1 METGNSTR
9 ATLLILG
16 GGLLIGLAMGAIVF
30 IGLPTF
36 GSNGSAATNVGGGA
50 PAPAPIVG
58 SPAPDFTLK
67 NIKDES
73 ITLSDLKGKPVLIN
87 FWATWCGPCRVEM
100 PAIEAA
106 YQAHKGEGFTVLAV
120 DADEP
125 KADVVEFVNALDL
138 TFEVL
143 LDPGLAVNDLY
154 RIRAYPSSFFI
165 GRDGV
170 VAAYQIGTMTEPQ
183 LADNLDK
190 ILK

>member
-16 GGLLIGLAMGAIVF
+16 GGLLIGLAIGAIVF
-30 IGLPTF
+30 IGLPTV
-36 GSNGSAATNVGGGA
+36 GSAGSAATNVGVGT

-67 NIKDES
+67 NINDKS

-106 YQAHKGEGFTVLAV
+106 YQAHKNEGFTVLAV

-125 KADVVEFVNALDL
+125 KADVVDFANSLNL
-138 TFEVL
+138 TFEFL
-143 LDPGLAVNDLY
+143 LDPGLTVNDLY

-170 VAAYQIGTMTEPQ
+170 VAAYQIGTLTESQ